1 MIACNTS
8 IDVVRRFMDHVWGE
22 SRFDLLPDLIA
33 PDYVAHL
40 PIGDHYGPDGVRI
53 DIAGYRAAIPDLSV
67 EIEELLRAGN
77 TVVRRFTLRGTQR
90 GYLLGRDGQDRPVRL
105 AGIALDRLESGKLIE
120 SWVVISLLG
129 VV

>member
-1 MIACNTS
+1 MNTCDTS
-8 IDVVRRFMDHVWGE
+8 IEVVRRLMDQVWGE
-22 SRFDLLPDLIA
+22 GRFDLLPDLIA

-53 DIAGYRAAIPDLSV
+53 DIAGYRAAIPDLAV
-67 EIEELLRAGN
+67 KIEELIRAGN
-77 TVVRRFTLRGTQR
+77 TVVRRFTLQGTQR
-90 GYLLGRDGQDRPVRL
+90 GYLLGRDGHDRPVRL
-105 AGIALDRLESGKLIE
+105 AGIGLDRLESGKLIE